1 MDERLGT
8 YRSMRDAAKTPEPMG
23 GTDPGNAGRAQP
35 MFVIQEHHATRLHH
49 DFRLE
54 HDGVLV
60 SWALPKGLPTDPEVN
75 HLAVQ
80 TEDHPLEYG
89 SFEGTIPKGEYGA
102 GEVTIWDTGGYEL
115 EKWREGQEVIVT
127 IHGRSHGS
135 HRLALIRTGGDE
147 SKPQWLIHLMKDQ
160 TPHPE
165 HDGTEPYRKP
175 PSTSAGRGLRRGKTV
190 VGSRKQ
196 VAGVVHPMLAT
207 AAAPADVEGRDGWRF
222 EMKWDGF
229 RAIARV
235 SGDEVTLTS
244 RNGLDLTPTFPELAV
259 IMDAV
264 RGDAVLDGEIVA
276 LDDQGVPRFARIQQ
290 RAGLTQPR
298 DVERARRAVGVEF
311 YVFDVLEE
319 GGRPLTALP
328 YTERRAR
335 LRKLV
340 RDIDLVRVPPDVGDD
355 LDAALATSR
364 ELGLEGVMAKRADSP
379 YREGRRSRDWLKLK
393 HTLTQ
398 EVVVAGWRTGNGARA
413 DTIGSLLVA
422 VPDADGRL
430 RYAGRVGTGF
440 SDRDLTAVRTRLDS
454 LARKTAGMDAVPAE
468 DARDAHWVTPALV
481 GEVEYSEATPDGRL
495 RHPVWRGWRFDKSPA
510 EVRWEGATTP
520 RVE

>member
-1 MDERLGT
+1 
-8 YRSMRDAAKTPEPMG
+8 MRDAAKTPEPMG
-23 GTDPGNAGRAQP
+23 GAAATDAAARGPEP

-60 SWALPKGLPTDPEVN
+60 SWALPRGLPTDPGVN

-89 SFEGTIPKGEYGA
+89 TFEGTIPKGEYGA
-102 GEVTIWDTGGYEL
+102 GTVTIWDTGGYEL
-115 EKWREGQEVIVT
+115 EKWRDGQEVIVT
-127 IHGRSHGS
+127 IHGRTHGS
-135 HRLALIRTGGDE
+135 HRLALIRTGGDDA
-147 SKPQWLIHLMKDQ
+147 KPQWLIHLMKDQ

-165 HDGTEPYRKP
+165 HDDAEPYRRP
-175 PSTSAGRGLRRGKTV
+175 PSTSPGRGLRRGKTV
-190 VGSRKQ
+190 VGTRARS
-196 VAGVVHPMLAT
+196 AGVVHPMLAT
-207 AAAPADVEGRDGWRF
+207 AAEPAELAGRAGWRF

-229 RAIARV
+229 RAIARI

-259 IMDAV
+259 LAEAV

-276 LDDQGVPRFARIQQ
+276 PDEHGVPRFARIQQ
-290 RAGLTQPR
+290 RAGLTTPR
-298 DVERARRAVGVEF
+298 EVDRARRAVGVEY
-311 YVFDVLEE
+311 YVFDVLEA

-335 LRKLV
+335 LEQLV
-340 RDIDLVRVPPDVGDD
+340 RGNELVRVPPDAGDE
-355 LDAALATSR
+355 LHAALATSR
-364 ELGLEGVMAKRADSP
+364 ELGLEGVMAKRADAP
-379 YREGRRSRDWLKLK
+379 YRAGRRSRDWLKLK

-413 DTIGSLLVA
+413 DTIGSLLVG
-422 VPDADGRL
+422 VPDAEGRL
-430 RYAGRVGTGF
+430 RYAGRVGSGF
-440 SDRDLTAVRTRLDS
+440 TDRALAGIRSRLDA
-454 LARKTAGMDAVPAE
+454 LAIEAPALEGVPPE

-481 GEVEYSEATPDGRL
+481 GEVEYGEATPDGRL
-495 RHPVWRGWRFDKSPA
+495 RHPVWRGWRLDKSPA
-510 EVRWEGATTP
+510 EVRWE
-520 RVE
+520 

>member
-1 MDERLGT
+1 
-8 YRSMRDAAKTPEPMG
+8 MRDAAKTPEPMG
-23 GTDPGNAGRAQP
+23 GADAADAAEARAADRP

-60 SWALPKGLPTDPEVN
+60 SWALPKGLPTDPGVN

-89 SFEGTIPKGEYGA
+89 SFEGTIPRGEYGA
-102 GEVTIWDTGGYEL
+102 GTVTIWDTGSYEL
-115 EKWREGQEVIVT
+115 EKWRDGQEVIVT
-127 IHGRSHGS
+127 IHGRAHGT
-135 HRLALIRTGGDE
+135 HRLALIRTGGDDA
-147 SKPQWLIHLMKDQ
+147 KPQWLIHLMKDQ
-160 TPHPE
+160 TPHPA
-165 HDGTEPYRKP
+165 HDGSESYRKP
-175 PSTSAGRGLRRGKTV
+175 PSTSPGRGLRRGKTV

-196 VAGVVHPMLAT
+196 LAGVVHPMLAT
-207 AAAPADVEGRDGWRF
+207 PAEPAELRGRAGWRF

-229 RAIARV
+229 RAIARI

-259 IMDAV
+259 LADAV
-264 RGDAVLDGEIVA
+264 HGDAVLDGEIVA
-276 LDDQGVPRFARIQQ
+276 PDERGVPRFARIQQ
-290 RAGLTQPR
+290 RAGLTGPR

-311 YVFDVLEE
+311 YAFDVLEE

-328 YTERRAR
+328 YAERRAR
-335 LRKLV
+335 LGELV
-340 RDIDLVRVPPDVGDD
+340 TENALVRVPPDAGDD

-364 ELGLEGVMAKRADSP
+364 ELGLEGVMAKRTDSP

-393 HTLTQ
+393 HTLAQ
-398 EVVVAGWRTGNGARA
+398 EVVVVGWRTGNGIRA
-413 DTIGSLLVA
+413 DTLGSLLVGI
-422 VPDADGRL
+422 PDAEGRL

-440 SDRDLTAVRTRLDS
+440 SERDLAKARARLDA
-454 LARKTAGMDAVPAE
+454 LAVDSAALDGVPAE

-481 GEVEYSEATPDGRL
+481 GEVEYGEATPDGRL

-510 EVRWEGATTP
+510 EVRWERTMG
-520 RVE
+520 